1 MNLVNVWENTPFSDI
16 FRHTKKNDGF
26 LHLLV
31 RMEHPLSVMWWFGG
45 QAPDCPRK
53 TNLLNLHE
61 GLDIKLALLCIS
73 YTQAVDSGRMPLYFS
88 TETPPNFNTGTSFLR
103 HIQRENHQTR
113 DPLFGFPSLWQSPAS
128 RAAPSAPASPQLL
141 LAQIYNREMEAPK
154 LAS

>member
-1 MNLVNVWENTPFSDI
+1 MRAWTSSWHYFAYCI
-16 FRHTKKNDGF
+16 HR
-26 LHLLV
+26 LLIQL
-31 RMEHPLSVMWWFGG
+31 ECL
-45 QAPDCPRK
+45 
-53 TNLLNLHE
+53 
-61 GLDIKLALLCIS
+61 
-73 YTQAVDSGRMPLYFS
+73 FS